1 MKIFNTK
8 TKLQKLFALVLTMVI
23 MTFPHMAF
31 SVNWTQF
38 ANPSAF
44 SGHFV
49 YIDIDSINIK
59 DDNTVEYIITNRNK
73 NKSTRVV
80 VHCATRKRAEISTLD
95 YKEEPF
101 INVGPNTDD
110 ESEFRIACNQANF
123 LAKNK
128 NKEPE
133 PYTSANL
140 IACEGQESS
149 WNNCVGSWTAK
160 SGAKFVGEYR
170 RGEWNGQ
177 GTFIFSN
184 GEKYV
189 GEFRDGMY
197 NGKGTFTF
205 LNGERYVG
213 EFVNGWRNGQGTV
226 TPAYGDKYVG
236 AFKDDKRNGQGTS
249 YAPDGSIL
257 IQGLWANGSFV
268 RSAPVQQATAPNIE
282 NERLKAEADKAK
294 RRQAELEEQLR
305 IAQQQTS
312 PVTQQTPVRRSIN
325 AHALVIGNAAY
336 AGSGRLD
343 NPVNDAHSI
352 TAKLRSMGFVV
363 TEVVDANRA
372 RLVSSLAQF
381 SRTAANA
388 EMTLLFYSGHGV
400 QIYGTN
406 YVLPIDVDQ
415 TDLAQATLQ
424 GVSLNSVVEQFMPGK
439 TKLVFLD
446 ACRTNPMAR
455 TASRGFTKGL
465 APINVAEGTLI
476 SYAAKD
482 GQEALDGSGQRN
494 SPFTTALL
502 EHIGDPDDIA
512 VVLRKV
518 REKVMKTT
526 NNKQQPWEYG
536 SLTGGALVFSA
547 IKAK

>member
-1 MKIFNTK
+1 MVCFTGYGGYSAHAFVITFRGMNILFRLLVVLMMGSAYAQSNLPACQGSETSGWSNCTGTK
-8 TKLQKLFALVLTMVI
+8 TFT
-23 MTFPHMAF
+23 
-31 SVNWTQF
+31 
-38 ANPSAF
+38 
-44 SGHFV
+44 SG
-49 YIDIDSINIK
+49 N
-59 DDNTVEYIITNRNK
+59 
-73 NKSTRVV
+73 
-80 VHCATRKRAEISTLD
+80 
-95 YKEEPF
+95 
-101 INVGPNTDD
+101 
-110 ESEFRIACNQANF
+110 
-123 LAKNK
+123 
-128 NKEPE
+128 
-133 PYTSANL
+133 
-140 IACEGQESS
+140 
-149 WNNCVGSWTAK
+149 
-160 SGAKFVGEYR
+160 
-170 RGEWNGQ
+170 
-177 GTFIFSN
+177 
-184 GEKYV
+184 KYV
-189 GEFRDGMY
+189 GEFKDYKFHGQ
-197 NGKGTFTF
+197 GTFTF
-205 LNGERYVG
+205 ANGDKYVGAFKDDKRNGQGTYTFADGSKYVG
-213 EFVNGWRNGQGTV
+213 EYKDNQPNGQGTYTYANGDKYVGDWKDDKRNGQGTV
-226 TPAYGDKYVG
+226 TFAYGDKYVG

>member
-1 MKIFNTK
+1 MNILLCF
-8 TKLQKLFALVLTMVI
+8 LVALMMGSAYAQSNLPACPSSGYFHNCFG
-23 MTFPHMAF
+23 TF
-31 SVNWTQF
+31 TQSNGDKYVGEF
-38 ANPSAF
+38 
-44 SGHFV
+44 
-49 YIDIDSINIK
+49 K
-59 DDNTVEYIITNRNK
+59 DDKFNGQGTYTW
-73 NKSTRVV
+73 
-80 VHCATRKRAEISTLD
+80 
-95 YKEEPF
+95 
-101 INVGPNTDD
+101 IN
-110 ESEFRIACNQANF
+110 
-123 LAKNK
+123 
-128 NKEPE
+128 
-133 PYTSANL
+133 
-140 IACEGQESS
+140 
-149 WNNCVGSWTAK
+149 GSK
-160 SGAKFVGEYR
+160 YVGEWKDDQR
-170 RGEWNGQ
+170 NGQ
-177 GTFIFSN
+177 GTFTFADGAKYVGELKDGNRN
-184 GEKYV
+184 GQGTFTFADGSKYV
-189 GEFRDGMY
+189 GEFKDGNS
-197 NGKGTFTF
+197 NGQGTFTF
-205 LNGERYVG
+205 ADGSKYVG
-213 EFVNGWRNGQGTV
+213 EF
-226 TPAYGDKYVG
+226 
-236 AFKDDKRNGQGTS
+236 KDGKRNGQGTE
-249 YAPDGSIL
+249 YASNGSITT
-257 IQGLWANGSFV
+257 QGIWADGSFV

-282 NERLKAEADKAK
+282 NERLKAEADEAK

-536 SLTGGALVFSA
+536 SLTGGALVLSA